1 MTSENIIVPVGE
13 GARRVGIFRTFR
25 VSASSLTAQRLRMDT
40 IASNLAN
47 AETTRTAEGGPYRR
61 QRVMFAPILARQMGT
76 TTASPRTSVAG
87 EGVQVTAIQR
97 DTNAVRSVY
106 DPSHPDANAD
116 GYVLFPDIDVVT
128 EMTDMLSAS
137 RSYEA
142 GVTVMNATKAMALKA
157 LEIGRG

>member
-1 MTSENIIVPVGE
+1 MGII
-13 GARRVGIFRTFR
+13 RTLR
-25 VSASSLTAQRLRMDT
+25 ISASALTAQRLRMDI

-47 AETTRTAEGGPYRR
+47 AETTRTAEGGPYQRR
-61 QRVMFAPILARQMGT
+61 RVEFAPVLAQQLGARALPPAGT
-76 TTASPRTSVAG
+76 PPLSADPG
-87 EGVQVTAIQR
+87 QGVRVTAIQR
-97 DTNAVRSVY
+97 DSTAVRAVY
-106 DPSHPDANAD
+106 DPNHPDANAE

-142 GVTVMNATKAMALKA
+142 SVTVMNATKAMALKA